1 MKKRVVGYIAIPLV
15 LLLFLIFYFVFHRVD
30 VINQSNSSLLSF
42 QNEKIVAPAM
52 IDSLR
57 DISRVFA
64 LQSGVVKQI
73 NAQVGQQVKKGALL
87 FSLDSVLPEN
97 NVNIQRISR
106 LQAEN
111 ALVIQQKNLK
121 HTRNQLARLRSL
133 DKRAI
138 SQAELQEKIHEVN
151 MGVVQLKQAKNNLA
165 LAKANLKNAKLI
177 LDQYSMV
184 APKNAV
190 VLQIN
195 AHTNELVGGG
205 QPIMLLGDANKVI
218 VRVSLDERDVERFY
232 PEGTAY
238 ITSNATVPLNIPL
251 TFLQL
256 EQYIVTQDRLNSRV
270 QEILFYF
277 NRADYPKVVAGQQ
290 MDATISVRSDT

>member
-1 MKKRVVGYIAIPLV
+1 MKKRVIGYAVILLF
-15 LLLFLIFYFVFHRVD
+15 LLLFFYLFFYPGGR
-30 VINQSNSSLLSF
+30 INQNNSLPFDS
-42 QNEKIVAPAM
+42 QDEKIVAPAM

-57 DISRVFA
+57 DISRVFS
-64 LQSGVVKQI
+64 LQSGIVKQI
-73 NAQVGQQVKKGALL
+73 NVTVGQQVKKGELL
-87 FSLDSVLPEN
+87 FSLDSGLAEN

-111 ALVIQQKNLK
+111 EVVIQQKHLK

-138 SQAELQEKIHEVN
+138 SQAELQEKIHGVN

-165 LAKANLKNAKLI
+165 LAIANLKNAELI
-177 LDQYSMV
+177 LGQYSMV

-205 QPIMLLGDANKVI
+205 QPIILLGDANKVI

-238 ITSNATVPLNIPL
+238 LTSNAPLPLNIPL

-256 EQYIVTQDRLNSRV
+256 EHYIVTQDRLNSRV

-277 NRADYPKVVAGQQ
+277 NRADYPKVVAGQE